1 MNSLPLFANKR
12 ELFYTLFLVAILF
25 VSSLSYEFYKYKELT
40 EYSLHV
46 SQANVINH
54 YEKKSVKGKNYHV
67 LKLQSANFSF
77 YTVRWDDV
85 EVKKGDTVKVA
96 FYTKDINF
104 YSYLKGFFANS
115 KFLHVTKVNQKSLII
130 TYVENQHDKELSRE
144 LYKALFFANPISKE
158 LRSDISKWGIAH
170 LIAISGFHLG
180 ILSALF
186 YFLLRP
192 LYIFFQDRYFPY
204 RNSFADLAF
213 LVFMILGMYI
223 YLIDFTPSILRA
235 YVMSLVGFLLFS
247 RGIKILSFAT
257 LFFTISIILI
267 FFPKL
272 IVSIAFWFSVCGVF
286 YIFLFLQHFSTLNKI
301 SQFLFINFWVFVL
314 MLPIVHYIFETF
326 SLFHL
331 LSPIISMIFVLFYPL
346 SLALHVVNLGG
357 VLDESILRFLSLDVD
372 IKSIVVPLWFLL
384 SYLLLS
390 LLAIRWR
397 LLAFFLPFAALGV
410 FFI

>member
-1 MNSLPLFANKR
+1 MTSLPLFANKR
-12 ELFYTLFLVAILF
+12 ELFYTLLVVAILF
-25 VSSLSYEFYKYKELT
+25 LSSLSYEFYKYKKLT
-40 EYSLHV
+40 AYSLHV
-46 SQANVINH
+46 SFATVIKH

-67 LKLQSANFSF
+67 FKLKSDNFSF
-77 YTVRWDDV
+77 FTVRWDDS
-85 EVKKGDTVKVA
+85 EAKKGDIVKVA
-96 FYTKDINF
+96 FYTKDIDF
-104 YSYLKGFFANS
+104 YSYLKGFFATS
-115 KFLHVTKVNQKSLII
+115 KFLQVVEKNQKSPFIA
-130 TYVENQHDKELSRE
+130 YVENQHEYELSRE
-144 LYKALFFANPISKE
+144 LYNALFFANPISKD
-158 LRSDISKWGIAH
+158 LRADITKWGIAH

-192 LYIFFQDRYFPY
+192 IYTLFQDRYFPY

-257 LFFTISIILI
+257 LLLTISIILI

-272 IVSIAFWFSVCGVF
+272 IVSIAFWFSVSGVF
-286 YIFLFLQHFSTLNKI
+286 YIFLFLQHFSKLNKI
-301 SQFLFINFWVFVL
+301 SIFLLINFWVFIL
-314 MLPIVHYIFETF
+314 MLPIVHFIFEPF

-331 LSPIISMIFVLFYPL
+331 FSPFISMIFVVFYPL
-346 SLALHVVNLGG
+346 SLVLHVVNIGG
-357 VLDESILRFLSLDVD
+357 IFDEALLWFLSLDVD
-372 IKSIVVPLWFLL
+372 IKSIIVPLWFLL
-384 SYLLLS
+384 PYLFLS
-390 LLAIRWR
+390 LLAIRLR
-397 LLAFFLPFAALGV
+397 VLAFFLPFAALGV